1 MNIPNFFNTQFVDE
15 KGYLKPEFQNFFQ
28 QLITQLQLNLSDEG
42 YRLPQQPTTT
52 ITKLDNAASTAV
64 ILYDNTTDEAKV
76 NIAGTFRV
84 IQVV

>member
-1 MNIPNFFNTQFVDE
+1 MMIPNFFNGRFVDE
-15 KGYLKPEFQNFFQ
+15 RGYLLPEWQNFFQ

-42 YRLPQQPTTT
+42 YKLPQLPTAT
-52 ITKLDNAASTAV
+52 IAKIDNAASTGA